1 MTRKAASSMTQA
13 LTRSLLVGLTVLW
26 LAGVLGS
33 GVVLKRLIDRQSDD
47 ALQESALVLMSL
59 VRQTDDLL
67 VTAAALG
74 ERTPL
79 PDNTEARERFAYQIR
94 DASGRILL
102 KSHNAVPE
110 LHDMPLQEG
119 MVDVGEWRVVTLYD
133 PGKARY
139 LQVADPLAERRD
151 ALLTSLLWLTGPL
164 AVLLAFATFIVF
176 RASRTLAQH
185 VQRTA
190 NALSRQDPQALGLLP
205 LDGVVTE
212 MKPAVEATNRLLSRL
227 AEAFEAE
234 RSFTYNSAHELRTP
248 IAAALAQAQLLA
260 ANAQASALGAQADA
274 LVGALSRLARIVE
287 RLLALARAEGAAPL
301 ASEWVDLGRVVQL
314 TVDEFQRS
322 PALRGRRILAE
333 ATPLRVR
340 GDFDAVGLAVRNL
353 VENAIVHGVG
363 GTTIRVGCAAA
374 PEGAILTVIDDGP
387 GVRSDELGSL
397 VKRFARG
404 KNAAGG
410 GAGLGL
416 SIVDT
421 LARRMGAKLDLRSPG
436 EGQRGGFEARLT
448 WPAQPQARRPG
459 RGTAKDARPPR
470 KTAAGGAGWRNS
482 ATRIH

>member
-1 MTRKAASSMTQA
+1 MTRKTASSMTQA

-33 GVVLKRLIDRQSDD
+33 GAVLKRLIDRQSDD
-47 ALQESALVLMSL
+47 ELQESALVLMSL

-74 ERTPL
+74 ERPLL
-79 PDNTEARERFAYQIR
+79 PDDTDARERFAYQIR
-94 DASGRILL
+94 DASGHILL
-102 KSHNAVPE
+102 KSDNALPE
-110 LHDMPLQEG
+110 LHAMPLREG
-119 MVDVGEWRVVTLYD
+119 LADVGDWRVVTLYD

-139 LQVADPLAERRD
+139 LQIADPLAERRD

-190 NALSRQDPQALGLLP
+190 NAVLRQDPQALGLLP

-212 MKPAVEATNRLLSRL
+212 MKPAIDATNRLLSRL
-227 AEAFEAE
+227 AGAFEAE

-260 ANAQASALGAQADA
+260 TNAHETALAPQADA
-274 LVGALSRLARIVE
+274 LVGALSRLSRIAE
-287 RLLALARAEGAAPL
+287 RLLALARAEGAEPL
-301 ASEWVDLGRVVQL
+301 ANEWVDLGRVVQL
-314 TVDEFQRS
+314 TVDEFRRS
-322 PALRGRRILAE
+322 PGLRGRRILADV
-333 ATPLRVR
+333 TPVRVR
-340 GDFDAVGLAVRNL
+340 GDFDAVGLALRNL
-353 VENAIVHGVG
+353 VENAIVHGAG
-363 GTTIRVGCAAA
+363 GTTIRVRCAAT
-374 PEGAILTVIDDGP
+374 PEGAILTVVDDGP
-387 GVRSDELGSL
+387 GVAGGELGSL

-404 KNAAGG
+404 KNAAAG

-416 SIVDT
+416 SIVNT

-436 EGQRGGFEARLT
+436 EGQAAGFEARLA
-448 WPAQPQARRPG
+448 WPAQPQMRRRG
-459 RGTAKDARPPR
+459 HGTATLAP
-470 KTAAGGAGWRNS
+470 S
-482 ATRIH
+482 RI